1 MSILQVIA
9 LKYYYQ
15 GVGVTRM
22 RTFFSAAL
30 LVASMY
36 NNAYAVSG
44 NDLYGRCANYDQ
56 SILNNNAS
64 CSQRV
69 IDSIMCRMYV
79 FGVIDA
85 TQGTLTIC
93 PSEDLEYD
101 QVVFIVKKHLSE
113 NPDRLDL
120 DANKLVIKALS
131 EAFPCE

>member
-1 MSILQVIA
+1 MRLIV
-9 LKYYYQ
+9 LKFYYQ
-15 GVGVTRM
+15 GVDVLRM
-22 RTFFSAAL
+22 RTFLAVVL
-30 LVASMY
+30 LVATMY

-44 NDLYGRCANYDQ
+44 NDLYGRCVNYDQ
-56 SILNNNAS
+56 SILSKDAS

-93 PSEDLEYD
+93 PLEELEYD

-113 NPDRLDL
+113 NPDRLHL

-131 EAFPCE
+131 EAFPCN